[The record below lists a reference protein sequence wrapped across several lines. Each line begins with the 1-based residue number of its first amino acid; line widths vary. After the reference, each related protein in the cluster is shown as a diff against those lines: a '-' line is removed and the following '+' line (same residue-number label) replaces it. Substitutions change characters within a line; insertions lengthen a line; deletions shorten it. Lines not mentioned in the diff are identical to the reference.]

1 MKKICILYIFRYD
14 IQRELNNESDLN
26 DICENYLK
34 IIKNKGFSLLPI
46 SIISNC
52 LNNLSLIIN
61 EYKSNNNYKEISNSF
76 YNLLSSYLKNKLIIE
91 EENKSIDELLTLYFK
106 SINNKKSIEKEINK
120 LKKENLFSLEIGKT
134 VIIDYEGLGNKE
146 GYIINKKLINNEFY
160 YNIEFYDR
168 DVIYNVPINE
178 IKVISTDDNIE
189 MINNSLCKYE
199 DKDYYIK
206 DIYKNNKYIYLI
218 IELHYIIIIKKKKDF
233 YIILIKN

>member
-76 YNLLSSYLKNKLIIE
+76 YNLLSSYLRNKLNIE

-106 SINNKKSIEKEINK
+106 SINNKISIEKEINK

-134 VIIDYEGLGNKE
+134 VIIDYEGLGEKE

-168 DVIYNVPINE
+168 DVIYNVPIDE
-178 IKVISTDDNIE
+178 IKVISADDNIE

-199 DKDYYIK
+199 DKEYYIK
-206 DIYKNNKYIYLI
+206 DIYKNNKYIY
-218 IELHYIIIIKKKKDF
+218 
-233 YIILIKN
+233 

>member
-52 LNNLSLIIN
+52 LDNLSLIIN

-76 YNLLSSYLKNKLIIE
+76 YNLLSSHLRNKLKIE

-120 LKKENLFSLEIGKT
+120 LKNENLFSLEIGKT
-134 VIIDYEGLGNKE
+134 VIIDYEGLGEKE

-168 DVIYNVPINE
+168 DVIYNVPIDE

-199 DKDYYIK
+199 DKEYYIK
-206 DIYKNNKYIYLI
+206 DIYKNNKYIY
-218 IELHYIIIIKKKKDF
+218 
-233 YIILIKN
+233 

>member
-160 YNIEFYDR
+160 YTIEFYDR

-199 DKDYYIK
+199 EKDYYIK

-218 IELHYIIIIKKKKDF
+218 IELHYIIIIKKKKDL

>member
-52 LNNLSLIIN
+52 LDNLSLIIN

-76 YNLLSSYLKNKLIIE
+76 YNLLSSYLKNKLNIE

-106 SINNKKSIEKEINK
+106 SINNKNSIEKEINK

-160 YNIEFYDR
+160 YTIEFYDR

-199 DKDYYIK
+199 EKDYYIK

-218 IELHYIIIIKKKKDF
+218 IELHYIIIIKKKKDL